1 MHKTHRV
8 SVLSCT
14 HVLYCTTQSLS
25 DHNFPRHFDCYGV
38 SVCFQLKA
46 RCSRCRFGRSISNS
60 RLRRIRLFWFH
71 GFFNFH
77 TNFLLISSSL
87 RLRHSRSLFLF
98 SFSSA
103 SRNSAISGKMLASIY
118 PNKLVCSAEPSS
130 ISLRAVRKAVHL
142 SGWNAILN
150 EQTCL
155 KLAWAK
161 RVSGSRFWKSTQILY
176 RVWSRFWKRDLF
188 LLWNDLSKNPVFE
201 NQLKFCIGFGGGSG
215 NGIFVSAINKLTQKS
230 RFWKSAQIL

>member
-150 EQTCL
+150 EQI
-155 KLAWAK
+155 KA
-161 RVSGSRFWKSTQILY
+161 G
-176 RVWSRFWKRDLF
+176 
-188 LLWNDLSKNPVFE
+188 LSKTCFGIPF
-201 NQLKFCIGFGGGSG
+201 LKINSNFGQGLVKVLETG
-215 NGIFVSAINKLTQKS
+215 FVSAMKQLKQKS
-230 RFWKSAQIL
+230 SF